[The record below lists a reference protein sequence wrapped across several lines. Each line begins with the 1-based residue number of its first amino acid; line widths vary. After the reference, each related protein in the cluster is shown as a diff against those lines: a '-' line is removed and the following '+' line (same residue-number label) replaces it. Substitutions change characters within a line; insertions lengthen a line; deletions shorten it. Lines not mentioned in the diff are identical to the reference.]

1 MRIELAWQERIRD
14 FIDSGVRVFHL
25 MAPHAP
31 GDFFVSVLESTT
43 PPFTAHDA
51 HKKTSSGEFGLP
63 LRFLP
68 IRCPT

>member
-1 MRIELAWQERIRD
+1 MILRGIRESAATEQQGQGSTHGG
-14 FIDSGVRVFHL
+14 I
-25 MAPHAP
+25 M
-31 GDFFVSVLESTT
+31 VSVLESTT